1 MENKS
6 NMIRLFKPTTIKNI
20 IEYFREISRLIFVI
34 LIIIYLLS
42 LIVDNYWE
50 GFFSSTFSLNI
61 ILLMTVIAGIFTI
74 ITGEGR
80 KSKFNVNI
88 QSNFKRNFLKM
99 PLVLFITLLV
109 IVMTVNVFENIEFF
123 EIILTILI
131 GILSALII
139 SILFINE

>member
-1 MENKS
+1 
-6 NMIRLFKPTTIKNI
+6 MIRLFKPTTIKNI